1 MLIIGLTGSIGMG
14 KSTAAAYIASR
25 GVPVFDADGAV
36 HALFQAELV
45 VLIEAAFPGTT
56 GAAGVDRPLLREA
69 ISRDPRGF
77 ERLNAIV
84 HPRVRSAQRAF
95 LREAAAK
102 GASLAVVDV
111 PLLLEGGGE
120 AAVDFVLVVSA
131 DASIQRERVLGRPGM
146 TEAALALILARQMS
160 DANKRAR
167 ADFIVDTSG
176 PVGDTQRQIDAVL
189 AKVAGRTGTAYQQHW
204 A

>member
-45 VLIEAAFPGTT
+45 PLIEAAFPGTT
-56 GAAGVDRPLLREA
+56 GAAGVDRALLRA
-69 ISRDPRGF
+69 ALARDPQSF

-84 HPRVRSAQRAF
+84 HPRVRAAQRTF
-95 LREAAAK
+95 LQAAAAR
-102 GASLAVVDV
+102 GAPLAVVDV

-120 AAVDFVLVVSA
+120 KVVDLVLVVSA
-131 DASIQRERVLGRPGM
+131 DASIQRARVLGRPGM
-146 TEAALALILARQMS
+146 TAAAFDLLLAHQMS
-160 DANKRAR
+160 DMDKRAR
-167 ADFIVDTSG
+167 AHFVVDTSG
-176 PVGDTQRQIDAVL
+176 PVGDTQRQIDAVF
-189 AKVAGRTGTAYQQHW
+189 AEVAGRTGAAYQRHW

>member
-14 KSTAAAYIASR
+14 KSTATAYIASR
-25 GVPVFDADGAV
+25 GVPVFDADGTV
-36 HALFQAELV
+36 HELFQAALV
-45 VLIEAAFPGTT
+45 PLIEAAFPGTT
-56 GAAGVDRPLLREA
+56 GVNGVDRALLRA
-69 ISRDPRGF
+69 ALARDPRGF

-84 HPRVRSAQRAF
+84 HPRVRQVQRSF
-95 LREAAAK
+95 LQAVAEK
-102 GASLAVVDV
+102 GAPLAVVDV

-120 AAVDFVLVVSA
+120 KAVDVVLVVSA

-146 TEAALALILARQMS
+146 TEAALALILSRQMS
-160 DANKRAR
+160 DKDKRAR
-167 ADFIVDTSG
+167 ADFVVDTGG

-189 AKVAGRTGTAYQQHW
+189 AQVAGRTGAAYERHW